1 MGFSG
6 QQYWSRVPLPSP
18 NFFKDFFQF
27 MCFNQLPVI
36 KISVLSS
43 LTSKSYSRVVPV
55 PFYLHYFITVVVKLL
70 SHVPFFAD
78 GSVN

>member
-1 MGFSG
+1 
-6 QQYWSRVPLPSP
+6 
-18 NFFKDFFQF
+18 

-43 LTSKSYSRVVPV
+43 LTSTSYSRVVPV

-70 SHVPFFAD
+70 SHVPFFATQ
-78 GSVN
+78 